1 MEKRIITWLRGRIC
15 TAFIQD
21 GSLVELTLEDE
32 DCSVL
37 NRIYVGRVQKVVPGI
52 NAAFI
57 DTGDGVGYYSLTEN
71 RSHLFTD
78 RNRKEGPLRQGDEI
92 LVQISRE
99 GVKTKAPV
107 LTANLS
113 LPGRLCVVTAGRTG
127 IGFSNKISDSL
138 FKKEAKACLEE
149 APLSGFGVIV
159 RTNAYQAGMDA
170 LIKECILLK
179 ERLEALIK
187 DAACRVSGSCLYQP
201 LPSYITGVRDAY
213 EGRLSSIVTDD
224 RGLYDQLK
232 AYLKEEQPEDLEK
245 LEFYDDSLL
254 LYISFTAWKL
264 YWIVLLENVSGLNPA
279 AIWLF
284 RPTEAMTVIDVN
296 TGKYE
301 GRKKMAD
308 TIRKINN
315 EAAFTIAAQLRLRN
329 LSGIIMVDFID
340 MEQEEDKKALLDC
353 LKQAV
358 STDPVRTVVV
368 DMTPLGLVELTRKKV
383 RKPLYEQAGQ
393 TYDGMRGDK
402 NL

>member
-138 FKKEAKACLEE
+138 FKKGSKG
-149 APLSGFGVIV
+149 LSGGSSLKWVWRD
-159 RTNAYQAGMDA
+159 RTDECLPGRYGCAYKRMYPF
-170 LIKECILLK
+170 K
-179 ERLEALIK
+179 RT
-187 DAACRVSGSCLYQP
+187 SGSLNK
-201 LPSYITGVRDAY
+201 R
-213 EGRLSSIVTDD
+213 
-224 RGLYDQLK
+224 RGLQSERFLPVP
-232 AYLKEEQPEDLEK
+232 A
-245 LEFYDDSLL
+245 SAV
-254 LYISFTAWKL
+254 LYYRGA
-264 YWIVLLENVSGLNPA
+264 G
-279 AIWLF
+279 
-284 RPTEAMTVIDVN
+284 
-296 TGKYE
+296 
-301 GRKKMAD
+301 
-308 TIRKINN
+308 
-315 EAAFTIAAQLRLRN
+315 
-329 LSGIIMVDFID
+329 
-340 MEQEEDKKALLDC
+340 C
-353 LKQAV
+353 L
-358 STDPVRTVVV
+358 
-368 DMTPLGLVELTRKKV
+368 
-383 RKPLYEQAGQ
+383 
-393 TYDGMRGDK
+393 
-402 NL
+402 